1 VGRDHDYDWAVVEP
15 SSVRSLIQLL
25 GRVRRHRDG
34 DCGSTNV
41 HVFTRN
47 LRSFTNPKEAAFR
60 WPGFEAN
67 DGAFRLKSHDLR
79 SLLEADDLATMDARP
94 RILCPAADT
103 LRPQERLVHLEHAR
117 MRQQMLVQPAV
128 TAAPATGRQGRGP
141 VGAAPVPKA
150 NASTWWNSPPQD
162 ALLTGLLPQQQP
174 FRDDKGQTEV
184 TLVLLPDEDG
194 ECDVLHQVLDVK
206 QGRRGE
212 KLYVE
217 VERAL
222 HTRLPDSVT
231 QGERITPWGVSD
243 YMAELQALAESMD
256 MPLRRCAERFG
267 TVNVI
272 DNDAGWLSHPV
283 LGFSKAR

>member
-1 VGRDHDYDWAVVEP
+1 
-15 SSVRSLIQLL
+15 
-25 GRVRRHRDG
+25 
-34 DCGSTNV
+34 
-41 HVFTRN
+41 
-47 LRSFTNPKEAAFR
+47 
-60 WPGFEAN
+60 
-67 DGAFRLKSHDLR
+67 
-79 SLLEADDLATMDARP
+79 
-94 RILCPAADT
+94 
-103 LRPQERLVHLEHAR
+103 
-117 MRQQMLVQPAV
+117 
-128 TAAPATGRQGRGP
+128 
-141 VGAAPVPKA
+141 
-150 NASTWWNSPPQD
+150 
-162 ALLTGLLPQQQP
+162 LLPQQQP